1 MTDRRPKLEDV
12 LVDAVRSQLATVH
25 TSIPGVIQSYD
36 QATQRAT
43 VQLTVQF
50 SRRDADTDNR
60 VPYTPAPLPNVPI
73 LWPGG
78 GEFSDTWPLVR
89 GDEVWVL
96 FAERSIDEWVVTGES
111 VVTPASTRRFN
122 LSDAVAMPV
131 KSSRGEPLPSSA
143 VASGARVIRGPEVR
157 LGSAN
162 ASDLVALASRVEA
175 ELNAL
180 WAAMNAHVHPGVT
193 VGAGVT
199 STPIVPPSPPE
210 PPEGA
215 LAGSAG
221 PVGATRV
228 KAE

>member
-12 LVDAVRSQLATVH
+12 LVEAVRSQLATVH
-25 TSIPGVIQSYD
+25 TSIPGIIQSYD

-43 VQLTVQF
+43 VQLSVRF
-50 SRRDADTDNR
+50 SRRDADTDER
-60 VPYTPAPLPNVPI
+60 IPYTPAPLPGVPI
-73 LWPGG
+73 LWPAG

-143 VASGARVIRGPEVR
+143 VASGARVIRGDEIR
-157 LGSAN
+157 LGSA
-162 ASDLVALASRVEA
+162 AAFKEVALAPDVA
-175 ELNAL
+175 LNFADIATTLAAL
-180 WAAMNAHVHPGVT
+180 QAWAVI
-193 VGAGVT
+193 AGPLLLT
-199 STPIVPPSPPE
+199 ATPYTPIPYTP
-210 PPEGA
+210 
-215 LAGSAG
+215 G
-221 PVGATRV
+221 PVASSKV